1 MRPFTVLIGIILG
14 SAASIT
20 FGLGTVL
27 IVFCVLGA
35 EHPELPRE
43 MPRLAG
49 SLAAFAIL
57 TAASAGSF
65 LGQAKARP
73 GAAGRI
79 WPPRFAWAAW
89 FCCIGRAAAEAVKS
103 EPYESYATFGDAF

>member
-14 SAASIT
+14 SAASIS

-27 IVFCVLGA
+27 IVFLVLGA
-35 EHPELPRE
+35 QHPELPRE
-43 MPRLAG
+43 LPRLAG

-65 LGQAKARP
+65 LGQITLRP
-73 GAAGRI
+73 WRGWAHLATGI
-79 WPPRFAWAAW
+79 CLCGVILLYWPR
-89 FCCIGRAAAEAVKS
+89 RS
-103 EPYESYATFGDAF
+103 

>member
-14 SAASIT
+14 SAASFT

-27 IVFCVLGA
+27 IVFLVLGPQ
-35 EHPELPRE
+35 HPELPRE
-43 MPRLAG
+43 LPRVAG

-65 LGQAKARP
+65 LGEAK
-73 GAAGRI
+73 GRRWRVWAHLATGI
-79 WPPRFAWAAW
+79 CLCGVILLYWPR
-89 FCCIGRAAAEAVKS
+89 RS
-103 EPYESYATFGDAF
+103 

>member
-14 SAASIT
+14 TAASFS

-27 IVFCVLGA
+27 IVFLVLGPQ
-35 EHPELPRE
+35 HPELPRE
-43 MPRLAG
+43 LPRVAG

-65 LGQAKARP
+65 LGEAKLRP
-73 GAAGRI
+73 WRGWAHLATGI
-79 WPPRFAWAAW
+79 CLCGVILLYWPR
-89 FCCIGRAAAEAVKS
+89 RS
-103 EPYESYATFGDAF
+103 

>member
-14 SAASIT
+14 TAASFT

-27 IVFCVLGA
+27 IVFLVLGP

-43 MPRLAG
+43 LPRVAG

-57 TAASAGSF
+57 TAASGGEF
-65 LGQAKARP
+65 P
-73 GAAGRI
+73 GG
-79 WPPRFAWAAW
+79 
-89 FCCIGRAAAEAVKS
+89 GEAAAVARLGAPGHRDLPVRRDFTVLATPQLSHQS
-103 EPYESYATFGDAF
+103 ESL